1 MRQHRWLEVLK
12 DYDNKMFYHP
22 AKANVVV
29 DVLSKKSHD
38 GEIDPEMLMEQ
49 LAQQFLIVQI
59 DEVLTDGPP
68 IMAALV
74 VKPLCVEWIRQAQ
87 ENDLELQNLVD
98 SVRRGEASRFYLPKG
113 GMLKTRSG
121 KTGIPNDVK
130 FIREILDEAM
140 MWSFVYKNISIIKLP
155 LAIVRILIG

>member
-1 MRQHRWLEVLK
+1 
-12 DYDNKMFYHP
+12 
-22 AKANVVV
+22 
-29 DVLSKKSHD
+29 
-38 GEIDPEMLMEQ
+38 
-49 LAQQFLIVQI
+49 
-59 DEVLTDGPP
+59 
-68 IMAALV
+68 
-74 VKPLCVEWIRQAQ
+74 
-87 ENDLELQNLVD
+87 LQNLVD